1 MNQNSTRNNRLLTAQ
16 LLTLCLTLASFSLAV
31 AQSNYSPQAGAHK
44 VCSNRTIAGNY
55 GVQIE
60 GTILGPNLTL
70 RTLVMETFDGAGNFT
85 SVDHVVVGGQPPEPS
100 EEWRQGTGTY
110 NVNPDCTG
118 SASVDVGPGNPPLN
132 YHFVIVD
139 KGHQIL
145 LVVDGGAIRGVGYRV
160 D

>member
-1 MNQNSTRNNRLLTAQ
+1 MKPSYTRNNRLHIAPLV
-16 LLTLCLTLASFSLAV
+16 TLCVTLASVSLAV
-31 AQSNYSPQAGAHK
+31 AQSNSSPPNGGHK
-44 VCSNRTIAGNY
+44 ACSNRTLAGDY

-85 SVDHVVVGGQPPEPS
+85 SVDHVVLGGQPPAPS
-100 EEWRQGTGTY
+100 EEWRPGTGTY
-110 NVNPDCTG
+110 SVNPDCTG
-118 SASVDVGPGNPPLN
+118 SVSVDVGPGNPPLT
-132 YHFVIVD
+132 YHFIVVD
-139 KGHQIL
+139 KGRQIL